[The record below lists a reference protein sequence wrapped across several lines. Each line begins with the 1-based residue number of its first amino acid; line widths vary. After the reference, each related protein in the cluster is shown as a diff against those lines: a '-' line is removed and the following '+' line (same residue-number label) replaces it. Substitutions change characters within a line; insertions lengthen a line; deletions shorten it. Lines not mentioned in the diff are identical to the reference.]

1 MKFASKVKLL
11 LLIGLSSICISDSA
25 INSLSSGV
33 KQPPKNENKTD
44 KVTNPF
50 IINST
55 SSSGKQKNG
64 FMTSTG
70 AFISCGADGKVYSNR
85 KWYLHWEQFDIKYK
99 SSTQGPEPT
108 VTVSLKSFVF
118 DTYIEIVPSTA
129 QGGSPAL
136 ACKSKT
142 ENDSTSITFKRFVNG
157 YYIVLKDGKYISFDT
172 EPVYTTDFLT
182 NILIYA
188 PFDLPRR
195 ILPFDFFDETYC
207 RDLDCTRV
215 VLKFKTCNQ
224 YLAMEAKSSLLPVT
238 FVMQSFSDG
247 YVNLNIGLNY
257 ITITPDKN
265 LSFEIQAST
274 IFSLFKVILIKDDE
288 LVLMGYGG
296 KFLECKDNKVYLSD
310 TLSVNSKLVPS
321 I

>member
-1 MKFASKVKLL
+1 MKFGKLKTL
-11 LLIGLSSICISDSA
+11 LFICIS
-25 INSLSSGV
+25 SLSMS
-33 KQPPKNENKTD
+33 KLAKNAFQFESEKLEEKNK
-44 KVTNPF
+44 VAPSSSSPF

-64 FMTSTG
+64 FMSSSG
-70 AFISCGADGKVYSNR
+70 AFITCGSDFKVYSSR
-85 KWYLHWEQFDIKYK
+85 RWYLHWEQFDVKLI
-99 SSTQGPEPT
+99 SVTQGADPT

-118 DTYIEIVPSTA
+118 ETYIEIMPATSQA
-129 QGGSPAL
+129 SSPAL

-142 ENDSTSITFKRFVNG
+142 ENENTAITFKKFING
-157 YYIVLKDGKYISFDT
+157 YYIVTKDGKFISFDA
-172 EPVYTTDFLT
+172 EPVYTNDFISS
-182 NILIYA
+182 ILIYA

-215 VLKFKTCNQ
+215 VFKFKTCNQ
-224 YLAMEAKSSLLPVT
+224 FLAMDSKSSQIPNT
-238 FVMQSFSDG
+238 FVMQSFADG
-247 YVNLNIGLNY
+247 YVNLNVGLNY
-257 ITITPDKN
+257 LTVTPDKII
-265 LSFEIQAST
+265 SFDIQAST

-296 KFLECKDNKVYLSD
+296 KFLECKDNKIYLSD
-310 TLSVNSKLVPS
+310 TLTSNSKLIP